1 MGGAALQIHGI
12 FSKIIKIL
20 LFDTEDM
27 PKLLTYSKIMKNLT
41 VEKQSKYIKF
51 DELEGD
57 DHLRQKFEERLKLK
71 QADRKYQK
79 AMAAYYARQSNDIYL
94 NSYKIRLKEIVE
106 NTKQAECFD
115 EVFLSPK
122 KRSFMDITADN
133 EAIPAYSILV

>member
-51 DELEGD
+51 DELED
-57 DHLRQKFEERLKLK
+57 DLSRQKFEERLKLK

-79 AMAAYYARQSNDIYL
+79 AMAAYYARQSNDTYL

-122 KRSFMDITADN
+122 KRSFMDIIADN

>member
-1 MGGAALQIHGI
+1 MGI
-12 FSKIIKIL
+12 FSRRKL
-20 LFDTEDM
+20 QTFFDSENM
-27 PKLLTYSKIMKNLT
+27 PKILTYSKIMKNLI
-41 VEKQSKYIKF
+41 VEKQQSKYIKF

-57 DHLRQKFEERLKLK
+57 DLLRQKFEERLKLK

-79 AMAAYYARQSNDIYL
+79 VMAAYYARQSNDIYL

-115 EVFLSPK
+115 EVFKSPK
-122 KRSFMDITADN
+122 KRSFMDIIVDN

>member
-1 MGGAALQIHGI
+1 MGSI

-51 DELEGD
+51 DELED
-57 DHLRQKFEERLKLK
+57 DLSRQKFEERLKLK

-79 AMAAYYARQSNDIYL
+79 AMAAYYARQSNDTYP

-122 KRSFMDITADN
+122 KEIIHGYNCRQ
-133 EAIPAYSILV
+133 